1 VPIIEE
7 SPRHRRGFRKYR
19 SILLIGLALTL
30 AGCGEPSP
38 RELKNRQE
46 FEMLLTAV
54 SLKNVKELENDARRI
69 DERHA
74 SGALSADRYRD
85 LQSIIA
91 KARAGDW
98 AGAERQAYEFRE
110 RRPYFK

>member
-1 VPIIEE
+1 MRTE
-7 SPRHRRGFRKYR
+7 RRSALNDRPGVAM
-19 SILLIGLALTL
+19 LAGCLLTL

-46 FEMLLTAV
+46 FEALLTAV
-54 SLKNVKELENDARRI
+54 SLKNKVELEKDAKRSDDRHAARELSDARY
-69 DERHA
+69 E
-74 SGALSADRYRD
+74 D
-85 LQSIIA
+85 LQGIVA
-91 KARAGDW
+91 KARSGDW